1 MIVFGSRTLLVLAL
15 LILAGCNTGR
25 PLSANQYI
33 RDGYSPLINGNDLP
47 DWEYKPGHQGHWVAR
62 NGVIYYDGNS
72 EEKDKSLWTK
82 KKYKDFILVADV
94 RFPEKPVM
102 AKSPVVLPNGDY
114 ALNSDGTE
122 KKVDMP
128 YAGDTGLYLRG
139 NSKSQVNIGNRYIG
153 SGEIYGYRVDRSLP
167 ESIRAGVTPKV
178 KADKPLGQWNRFVV
192 TMKGDRVSVSLNG
205 ILVVD
210 NAQLPGVPS
219 EGPIALQDDH
229 ASGNVFQFA
238 NVLIKEL

>member
-1 MIVFGSRTLLVLAL
+1 MILYFRSALVFAFLVLT
-15 LILAGCNTGR
+15 GCNTSR

-33 RDGYSPLINGNDLP
+33 REGYTPLINGSDLS
-47 DWEYKPGHQGHWVAR
+47 DWELKPGHQGHWTAR
-62 NGVIYYDGNS
+62 DGVIYYDGNS
-72 EEKDKSLWTK
+72 QEKDKSLWTK
-82 KKYKDFILVADV
+82 KIYKDFILVADV

-102 AKSPVVLPNGDY
+102 AKSPVVLPNGDNV
-114 ALNSDGTE
+114 LNSDGTSKE
-122 KKVDMP
+122 VDMP

-167 ESIRAGVTPKV
+167 ESVRAGATPKV
-178 KADKPLGQWNRFVV
+178 KADKPLGKWNRFVV
-192 TMKGDRVSVSLNG
+192 TMKGDRVSVKLNG
-205 ILVVD
+205 VLVID
-210 NAQLPGVPS
+210 NAQLPGIPS

-229 ASGNVFQFA
+229 ASGNIFQFA